1 MGKIGRIIKANGEL
15 YELLGTQSVP
25 KTDDKGTEYW
35 KKKWGSDAVLRN
47 GDVYYFCRSVIN
59 AEFDDIKEDWEIFI
73 SMKSYYTKKERLAVH
88 EFVDRLIDNGF
99 IDPNGIPQDEIQFE
113 DWWKTV
119 KSRQDLWEA
128 MLIYN
133 NKDNVPQA

>member
-1 MGKIGRIIKANGEL
+1 
-15 YELLGTQSVP
+15 
-25 KTDDKGTEYW
+25 
-35 KKKWGSDAVLRN
+35 
-47 GDVYYFCRSVIN
+47 
-59 AEFDDIKEDWEIFI
+59 
-73 SMKSYYTKKERLAVH
+73 MKSYFTEKERIEVH
-88 EFVDRLIDNGF
+88 EFVGKLIDNGF
-99 IDPNGIPQDEIQFE
+99 IDPNGIPGDEIQFE

>member
-1 MGKIGRIIKANGEL
+1 
-15 YELLGTQSVP
+15 
-25 KTDDKGTEYW
+25 
-35 KKKWGSDAVLRN
+35 
-47 GDVYYFCRSVIN
+47 
-59 AEFDDIKEDWEIFI
+59 
-73 SMKSYYTKKERLAVH
+73 MKSYFTEKERQAVH

-99 IDPNGIPQDEIQFE
+99 IDPLAIPQDEIQFE
-113 DWWKTV
+113 DWWSEV

>member
-1 MGKIGRIIKANGEL
+1 MGKIGRIIKANDEL

-25 KTDDKGTEYW
+25 ETEVKGTEYW
-35 KKKWGSDAVLRN
+35 KEKWGANTVLRN
-47 GDVYYFCRSVIN
+47 GDIFYFCRSVIN
-59 AEFDDIKEDWEIFI
+59 AEFEDIKEDWEIFI
-73 SMKSYYTKKERLAVH
+73 NMKSYFTKKERQAVH
-88 EFVDRLIDNGF
+88 EFVDRLIDHGF
-99 IDPNGIPQDEIQFE
+99 IDPLAIPQDEIQFE
-113 DWWKTV
+113 DWWRTI

>member
-1 MGKIGRIIKANGEL
+1 MKANF
-15 YELLGTQSVP
+15 
-25 KTDDKGTEYW
+25 TEQ
-35 KKKWGSDAVLRN
+35 
-47 GDVYYFCRSVIN
+47 
-59 AEFDDIKEDWEIFI
+59 
-73 SMKSYYTKKERLAVH
+73 ERQAIH

-99 IDPNGIPQDEIQFE
+99 IDPSGIPQDEIQFE
-113 DWWKTV
+113 SWWRTV

>member
-1 MGKIGRIIKANGEL
+1 
-15 YELLGTQSVP
+15 
-25 KTDDKGTEYW
+25 
-35 KKKWGSDAVLRN
+35 
-47 GDVYYFCRSVIN
+47 
-59 AEFDDIKEDWEIFI
+59 
-73 SMKSYYTKKERLAVH
+73 MKSYFTEKERQAVH
-88 EFVDRLIDNGF
+88 EFVDKLIDNGF
-99 IDPNGIPQDEIQFE
+99 IDPNGIPGDEIQFE

>member
-1 MGKIGRIIKANGEL
+1 MGKIGRIIKSSDDL
-15 YELLGTQSVP
+15 YELIGTQSVP
-25 KTDDKGTEYW
+25 ETDVKGTDYW
-35 KKKWGSDAVLRN
+35 KKSWGANTVLRN

-59 AEFDDIKEDWEIFI
+59 VEFEDIKEKWKIFI
-73 SMKSYYTKKERLAVH
+73 NMKSYFTEKERIAVH
-88 EFVDRLIDNGF
+88 EFVDKLIDNGF
-99 IDPNGIPQDEIQFE
+99 IDPNGIPGDEIQFE

>member
-1 MGKIGRIIKANGEL
+1 
-15 YELLGTQSVP
+15 
-25 KTDDKGTEYW
+25 
-35 KKKWGSDAVLRN
+35 
-47 GDVYYFCRSVIN
+47 
-59 AEFDDIKEDWEIFI
+59 
-73 SMKSYYTKKERLAVH
+73 MKSYFTKKERQAVH

-99 IDPNGIPQDEIQFE
+99 IDPLGVPQDDNQFME
-113 DWWKTV
+113 WWSEV